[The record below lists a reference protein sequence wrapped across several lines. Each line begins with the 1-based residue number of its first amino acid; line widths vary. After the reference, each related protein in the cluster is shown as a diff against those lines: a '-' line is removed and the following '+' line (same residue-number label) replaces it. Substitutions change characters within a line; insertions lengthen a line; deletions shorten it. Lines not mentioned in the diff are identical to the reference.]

1 MNALESLLIL
11 NAVTGWSLSS
21 LAKALNPD
29 APCEQGLCR
38 DDIVFDKI
46 RQAASRTIPS
56 ASEKLSRFSEFFS
69 VEDELKECSRKN
81 IAVIPFFDSAFP
93 EDLRRIHAAPLVL
106 YVKGLLPPKRS
117 AAVAVVGS
125 RRCTPHGRSFAF
137 HTARELASRGITI
150 VSGLAY
156 GIDAEAHRGALEAGG
171 RTVAVLGNGL
181 SAIYPKG
188 HEELAGQIAASGA
201 LISEFPLNAKPLQ
214 AHFPRRNR
222 IISAMSHGV
231 LVVEAAENSGSLI
244 TAKYAAEQGKDVFAV
259 PGRPSDAGARGTN
272 ALIRDGARLTVSPED
287 ILEELSFR
295 NAEMVFPLAEKG
307 TEAAAPR
314 ADLSPEENSV
324 LARIGLDP
332 LKKEEIALLSG
343 TDASKVSHILLTLEL
358 KKYIKVYPG
367 NRYGLNYRRLTCERS

>member
-1 MNALESLLIL
+1 MNALESLLII

-21 LAKALNPD
+21 LAKALHPD
-29 APCEQGLCR
+29 APCEQELCR
-38 DDIVFDKI
+38 DDIVFDRI
-46 RQAASRTIPS
+46 RQASSRIFPS

-69 VEDELKECSRKN
+69 VEDELKECSREN
-81 IAVIPFFDSAFP
+81 IAIIPFYDSAFP

-106 YVKGLLPPKRS
+106 YVKGYLPTKGS
-117 AAVAVVGS
+117 ATIAIVGS

-150 VSGLAY
+150 MSGLAY
-156 GIDAEAHRGALEAGG
+156 GIDAESHRGALEAGG

-188 HEELAGQIAASGA
+188 HEELAGSIVASGA
-201 LISEFPLNAKPLQ
+201 VISEFPLNAKPLQ
-214 AHFPRRNR
+214 PHFPRRNR
-222 IISAMSHGV
+222 IISGMSHGV

-295 NAEMVFPLAEKG
+295 NAEMILPLTNKDTG
-307 TEAAAPR
+307 PGAPR
-314 ADLSPEENSV
+314 ADLSSEENAV
-324 LARIGLDP
+324 LSFISLDP
-332 LKKEEIALLSG
+332 LKKDEIALLSG
-343 TDASKVSHILLTLEL
+343 TDIAKVSHILLTLEL